1 MIRTIEDNNVF
12 EAIKLMNKSTEDNNY
27 YGYERNEAVW
37 IEYFL
42 SLVKKQ
48 KEGSPHSLV
57 IGDYDETDNL
67 RGFLSASTFNN
78 YYNNQ
83 WVMDVKD
90 CIVDHNYNNAF
101 VVYRLFDYM
110 MSHIKKH
117 GGKHWR
123 ADSVRGEE
131 EALQYGRF
139 LQKRYNAE
147 LHVSVRGVIQENK
160 NEL

>member
-42 SLVKKQ
+42 SLIKKQ

-57 IGDYDETDNL
+57 IGDYDEADNL

-90 CIVDHNYNNAF
+90 CIVDHDYNNAF

-110 MSHIKKH
+110 IKHITEN
-117 GGKHWR
+117 GGKTWR

-147 LHVSVRGVIQENK
+147 LHVSVRGIIQENK
-160 NEL
+160 DE